1 MLSIV
6 SEMEIRKSSESPLL
20 FRSSY
25 PAQPGLT
32 EHGRSPLPRSSVSD
46 SPLSTVLSYLILLG
60 GLSIIVV
67 TGYMVVVSYSRL
79 PFAESWLQ
87 ISIVA
92 QGGSPVSL
100 GWLWQQHLEHRFPI
114 PKLFLAVDLWLFH
127 ASQKFLL
134 ASTFTIQ
141 LLHLM
146 LLGWSMRALGGWR
159 GALWRTGFGLAAFC
173 LFFPSQW
180 ETFVFSFEVIFVLSV
195 LFASLSFIALLLY
208 WLSSQQ
214 PAAGQKPWI
223 FLLLSILA
231 ALGATFSL
239 ANGNLVWPLLVAA
252 ALLLRL
258 SLSAILLLIISGTAG
273 ILTYFHHYI
282 SPPGS
287 VSLGATI
294 QAPARTLEYLAT
306 YLGASWTTTYNRSAM
321 FYGIA
326 GLVLLLCLIPRFRLP
341 VGTSRVFSVELLLI
355 LMFCLGTAGVT
366 ALGRTSSGLDQAF
379 SSRYQTFAL
388 LFWWALLMLLL
399 LPWFRGSRAQF
410 TTAIAQACL
419 LGIMLGGIHLAG
431 DAVRKARVHGFE
443 LDVAAIALMTDTP
456 DRAQLQHIY
465 PDPDYLWQLLPYM
478 REKRLSIF
486 AGNPAPRMGERLDSG
501 FRLVSSEQC
510 VGAMQSVQTV
520 GGGASTALKITGWA
534 WDRKHQRPPPQI
546 VAASNGVIVG
556 LGAVGDWR
564 PNIRAANPYLKTS
577 FVGFTGYVKNVQ
589 PAAALSLY
597 AIFDSQPP
605 EACTI
610 ATLTPG
616 VP

>member
-1 MLSIV
+1 M
-6 SEMEIRKSSESPLL
+6 
-20 FRSSY
+20 
-25 PAQPGLT
+25 T
-32 EHGRSPLPRSSVSD
+32 EHRRSLPRSSVSD
-46 SPLSTVLSYLILLG
+46 SSLSTVLSYLILLG
-60 GLSIIVV
+60 GLTIVVV

-87 ISIVA
+87 ISVGA
-92 QGGSPVSL
+92 QGRSPVSP

-134 ASTFTIQ
+134 ASIFTIQ
-141 LLHLM
+141 LLQM
-146 LLGWSMRALGGWR
+146 TLLGWSMRALGGWR

-180 ETFVFSFEVIFVLSV
+180 ETFVFSFEVIFVLSA
-195 LFASLSFIALLLY
+195 LFATISFIALLLY
-208 WLSSQQ
+208 WMKSQQ
-214 PAAGQKPWI
+214 EPAASQGPWI

-258 SLSAILLLIISGTAG
+258 RLSAILVLIISGTAG

-287 VSLGATI
+287 VSLGTTL

-306 YLGASWTTTYNRSAM
+306 YLGASWTATYNRSAM

-326 GLVLLLCLIPRFRLP
+326 GLVLLLSLIPRFRLP
-341 VGTSRVFSVELLLI
+341 VETSRVFSVELLLI
-355 LMFCLGTAGVT
+355 LMFCLGTAGIT

-419 LGIMLGGIHLAG
+419 LAIMVGGIHLAG
-431 DAVRKARVHGFE
+431 DAVRKARMHGFE
-443 LDVAAIALMTDTP
+443 LDVAAIALMTDIP
-456 DRAQLQHIY
+456 DRAQLQDIY

-486 AGNPAPRMGERLDSG
+486 AGNPGPRMGERLDSA
-501 FRLVSSEQC
+501 FHLVSSDQC
-510 VGAMQSVQTV
+510 VGAVQSVESV
-520 GGGASTALKITGWA
+520 GGSASTALKITGWA
-534 WDRKHQRPPPQI
+534 WDRNQQRPPTQI
-546 VAASNGVIVG
+546 IAASDGVIVG
-556 LGAVGDWR
+556 LGAVGAWQ
-564 PNIRAANPYLKTS
+564 PTLRATRPYLKNS
-577 FVGFTGYVKNVQ
+577 FVGFTGYVKDVKPNTPVTV
-589 PAAALSLY
+589 Y
-597 AIFDSQPP
+597 AIAAGNPP
-605 EACTI
+605 QACSI
-610 ATLTPG
+610 ATAVTP
-616 VP
+616 